1 MNQETDNITKVN
13 KYAFNCF
20 PRRKAANKLLQG
32 KEIKE
37 TAQEDQVPAQGSN
50 TDENLFQE
58 EQNEETISK
67 DAPIQG

>member
-1 MNQETDNITKVN
+1 MNKETDTITKVN
-13 KYAFNCF
+13 KYTFTCF

-32 KEIKE
+32 TEIKD
-37 TAQEDQVPAQGSN
+37 TAQEDQVPAQDSN
-50 TDENLFQE
+50 PVENIFAG

>member
-1 MNQETDNITKVN
+1 MNQETDNTTKVN
-13 KYAFNCF
+13 KYAFNSF

-50 TDENLFQE
+50 TDE
-58 EQNEETISK
+58 ETISK